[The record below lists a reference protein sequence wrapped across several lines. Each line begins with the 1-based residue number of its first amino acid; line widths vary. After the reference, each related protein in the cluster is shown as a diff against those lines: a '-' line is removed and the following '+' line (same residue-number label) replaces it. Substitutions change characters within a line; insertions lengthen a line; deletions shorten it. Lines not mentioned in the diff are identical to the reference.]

1 MSDRNRTTETE
12 KVVKHVLKTASKYD
26 SIGKAEFEVILHKVK
41 RQVRRNTGIESD
53 TISQTTKKVLE
64 DMPNEYGQL
73 SEADRTWEAL
83 IAYLYHKYLREL
95 GVLE

>member
-1 MSDRNRTTETE
+1 MSDRNRTTEME
-12 KVVKHVLKTASKYD
+12 KVVKRVLRTAAKYD
-26 SIGKAEFEVILHKVK
+26 NIGKAEFEAILHKVMQ
-41 RQVRRNTGIESD
+41 QVRRNTGIESD
-53 TISQTTKKVLE
+53 KISHTTKKVLE

-83 IAYLYHKYLREL
+83 IAYLYNKYLKEL